1 MLNPPTCN
9 CLPQTIHVVP
19 VALSQ
24 LENKN
29 MTHSR
34 NRKSRTRK
42 GAAVAELAVCLP
54 VIVLLVLGAIE
65 CCTMIFLRQSLHI
78 AAYEGVRVAI
88 SQDADST
95 AIWSRCQEVITER
108 RINGSGV
115 LVTPNDVGL
124 VARGTP
130 IEVEVTA
137 PCATNNALPLQFFG
151 SRLMSAG
158 ATMNK
163 E

>member
-1 MLNPPTCN
+1 
-9 CLPQTIHVVP
+9 
-19 VALSQ
+19 
-24 LENKN
+24 
-29 MTHSR
+29 MTHRPTS
-34 NRKSRTRK
+34 KKRTRK

-54 VIVLLVLGAIE
+54 AIVLLVLGAIE

-78 AAYEGVRVAI
+78 TAYEGVRVAI
-88 SQDADST
+88 SQDADSA
-95 AIWSRCQEVITER
+95 AIWNRCQQVITER

-115 LVTPNDVGL
+115 MVTPNDIGL
-124 VARGTP
+124 AARGTP

-151 SRLMSAG
+151 TRLMSAS